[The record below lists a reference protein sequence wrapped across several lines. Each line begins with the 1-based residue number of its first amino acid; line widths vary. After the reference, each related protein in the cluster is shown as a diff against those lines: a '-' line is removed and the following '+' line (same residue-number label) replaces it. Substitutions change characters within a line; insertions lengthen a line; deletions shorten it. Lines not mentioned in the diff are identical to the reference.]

1 MKIYD
6 FSESNFNNKYLNEST
21 SILSS
26 EPFYLNNVKT
36 LRFIVSN
43 LDEDKRLVF
52 LLPSKK
58 VISNSNYNS
67 EEISSII
74 ETFSSNNNDLFESL
88 NESDS
93 SNKRFLP
100 RPIEMNK
107 KDVWRDL
114 SFKYPEKKGG
124 GFKPCIIIDASDEF
138 SEQFLH
144 GLVLAMRVSSKETNK
159 FNPRL
164 KNVFLED
171 WKQEGFQKESYACYK
186 DIQQRPI
193 DRFINNVRKIGVITN
208 KDWNSIKK
216 KNPKIDN
223 LKIKSADDTTTN
235 RVKKVKLDENYS
247 HLYKLL
253 KNFK

>member
-1 MKIYD
+1 MKTYD
-6 FSESNFNNKYLNEST
+6 FSDSNFNNNYLNEST
-21 SILSS
+21 SVLSS
-26 EPFYLNNVKT
+26 EPFYFNNEKT
-36 LRFIVSN
+36 LRFIISN

-58 VISNSNYNS
+58 VISNSNYDS

-74 ETFSSNNNDLFESL
+74 EFFSSNDSDLFESL
-88 NESDS
+88 NESNFN
-93 SNKRFLP
+93 NKKFFP
-100 RPIEMNK
+100 KPIEMNK

-159 FNPRL
+159 FNPKL

-171 WKQEGFQKESYACYK
+171 WKKEGFQKESYACYK

-193 DRFINNVRKIGVITN
+193 DRFVKNARKVGVITN
-208 KDWNSIKK
+208 RDWDSIKK
-216 KNPKIDN
+216 KNPKIDS
-223 LKIKSADDTTTN
+223 LKIKSANDTTTN
-235 RVKKVKLDENYS
+235 RVKKVKLEENYS

-253 KNFK
+253 TNFK